1 MAERRYNEDEVAA
14 IFKTAAEQQQ
24 AATSASS
31 AGGPLTPLASSQGM
45 TLAQLQDIGREVG
58 IPADMVARAAGA
70 LDRLGEPTVRRFLGF
85 PIGVGRTV
93 DLGRKLTD
101 AEWERLVVDLRETF
115 DARGR
120 LKEEGSFRQWTNG
133 NLQAL
138 LEPTASGHRLRLKT
152 IKGEARPYLI
162 VGLSMIAVTAYA
174 LLRGASGASEMSFA
188 LLGLGLIGWMAIR
201 LPGWARERRHQMEE
215 IALRLTSVSPEY
227 DHRRRLEERPP
238 SRFGGSQGSS
248 LDHKD

>member
-1 MAERRYNEDEVAA
+1 MAQRRYNEDEVAA

-24 AATSASS
+24 AASNAAS

-58 IPADMVARAAGA
+58 IPDEMVARAAGA
-70 LDRLGEPTVRRFLGF
+70 LDRLGQPSVRRFLGL

-93 DLGRKLTD
+93 ELGRKLTD
-101 AEWERLVVDLRETF
+101 DEWERLVVDLRETF

-138 LEPTASGHRLRLKT
+138 LEPTTTGHRLRLRT
-152 IKGEARPYLI
+152 IKSEARPYLI
-162 VGLSMIAVTAYA
+162 GGVGMLAFTAYA
-174 LLRGASGASEMSFA
+174 LLRGGGLAEMSFA
-188 LLGLGLIGWMAIR
+188 IIGVGLIGWMAIR
-201 LPGWARERRHQMEE
+201 LPAWARERRQQMEE
-215 IALRLTSVSPEY
+215 IATRLISVSPEK
-227 DHRRRLEERPP
+227 P
-238 SRFGGSQGSS
+238 
-248 LDHKD
+248 